1 MGWIDEQIKQ
11 RKLSDEEVLED
22 SFMQAANVVLGRRV
36 ASKLNNEA
44 TISKTAIDDIL
55 KYYQY
60 KPIELK
66 SDIDTFDEMLEYL
79 LRPNGIMYRNIK
91 LEEGWYKEAIGPILG
106 FVEDVPVALLPRP
119 FIGYYYT
126 DPNTGERIVVNKRN
140 EKNISDEAL
149 CFYRPLPLKELGIR
163 DLLLYLKNCISIEDI
178 VMMVVVTTIISFV
191 GLIMPRISK
200 ALTGPVL
207 HSKNL
212 NLLISIAFFMVCTTL
227 SKQFFDAIHSM
238 VSTRLSTK
246 ASLSVEAAVM
256 SRTLS
261 LPATFFRKFSSGE
274 LYNRAYSINTL
285 CSMLMGFV
293 FSLGLTSLS
302 SLLYIYQIFSF
313 APSLVIPALV
323 LIALTILV
331 STISSI
337 VQIRISKE
345 QMELAAVGS
354 GLSYALISGIQ
365 KIKLVGAEK
374 RAFSKWLSQYAK
386 ESEYLYNPPMILKTS
401 SVLLS
406 AISLFG
412 NIVLYYIAVKN
423 NVGQDNFF
431 AFNMSYGMVM
441 AAFSSL
447 ASIALSFARVR
458 PILEMAE
465 PILKEKP
472 EVAGDREIL
481 TDIKGKIEL
490 SNVSFRYD
498 DRSPYIIK
506 DMSLKIKPGEYVAL
520 VGKTGCGKSTLMRL
534 LLGFEKPEKGA
545 IFYDDKDIDKIDLK
559 SLRRKIGTVMQS
571 GGLFQGDI
579 FSNIAIAA
587 PNLTLD
593 EAWEAAEIAGIA
605 DDIRR
610 MPMGMQTFI
619 SEGQGGISGGQKQRI
634 MIARAVAPKPKIL
647 IFDEATSALDNVTQK
662 HISEALDKLKCTR
675 IVIAHRLSTIEHC
688 DRILVLEGG
697 KITEEGTYDELI
709 KQDGMF
715 AELVKRQRLD
725 FEE

>member
-178 VMMVVVTTIISFV
+178 VMMVIVTTIISFV

-285 CSMLMGFV
+285 CNMLMGFV

-313 APSLVIPALV
+313 APSLVMPALV